1 MKLLPVM
8 LPGFPGALP
17 GTIVRVCG
25 MDVPQEEVAMTEI
38 VPDAVPGEDG
48 ITVMEFVVEKP
59 VQPGGRVQEY
69 EEPVAK
75 VTE

>member
-1 MKLLPVM
+1 
-8 LPGFPGALP
+8 
-17 GTIVRVCG
+17 